1 MNAAMSG
8 STPTAHAGL
17 AAWVAEMAAH
27 CRPDRIHWCDGSPE
41 ERTRLLAVAR
51 EAGVLEPLD
60 PVRRPGCWYHR
71 SDPGDVARVEECTWI
86 CTPTADEAGPTNRW
100 ADPAE
105 TRRRLLGW
113 LAGSMAGRT
122 MYVVPYLM
130 GPAGSPLARVGIEL
144 TDSVYVALS
153 MGIMTRMGR
162 VALDAL
168 GGNGRFNRGLHGM
181 LDLDPAKRA
190 IAHFPQDDAIISTGS
205 NYGGNVLLGK
215 KCLALRLGSWAG
227 RAEGWMAEHMLIVA
241 ITDPAGRRSH
251 IAAAFPSAC
260 GKTNL
265 AMLTPPARMPGW
277 KVETVGDDIA
287 WLRPGPDGRLWAINP
302 ENGYFGVAPG
312 TSPATNPVAMAT
324 IARDTIFTNTGRTAD
339 GDVWW
344 EGLGPAPVGLTD
356 WRGRP
361 WRPGGEPC
369 AHPNSRFAVPMA
381 NNPMLAAAAHDPAGV
396 PIDAIIIGG
405 RRADTYPL
413 IIEARDWTHGT
424 YLASVMGSE
433 TTAAAAGIVGRVR
446 RDPMAMLPFCGYHMG
461 DYWQHWL
468 DMGARMSRP
477 PRIFHVNWFRK
488 DAAGGWL
495 WPGFGENLRVLAWIL
510 ARCQGRAEA
519 EAGPLGL
526 RPMAGGIPLDGLGLA
541 PERLALAQR
550 LDRDEW
556 RSELLDQAAW
566 YDRIG
571 RVPAALRAELRKATT
586 AIG

>member
-1 MNAAMSG
+1 MSDAASL
-8 STPTAHAGL
+8 SAPTRHPGL
-17 AAWVAEMAAH
+17 LAWVAETAAH
-27 CRPDRIHWCDGSPE
+27 CRPDRVVWCDGSSA
-41 ERTRLLAVAR
+41 ERERLLATAR
-51 EAGVLEPLD
+51 EQGVLEPLD
-60 PVRRPGCWYHR
+60 PARRPGSWYHR

-86 CTPTADEAGPTNRW
+86 CTVTADEAGPTNRW
-100 ADPAE
+100 ADPAAM
-105 TRRRLLGW
+105 RDRLMGW
-113 LAGSMAGRT
+113 LAGAMAGRT

-130 GPAGSPLARVGIEL
+130 GPPGSPLARVGIEL

-153 MGIMTRMGR
+153 MGIMTRMGAP
-162 VALDAL
+162 ALAAL
-168 GGNGRFNRGLHGM
+168 GADGRFNRGLHSM
-181 LDLDPAKRA
+181 LDRDPARRA
-190 IAHFPQDDAIISTGS
+190 IAHFPQDDAVISTGS

-215 KCLALRLGSWAG
+215 KCLALRIGSWMG
-227 RAEGWMAEHMLIVA
+227 RREGWLAEHMLIVA
-241 ITDPAGRRSH
+241 ITDPAGRRSYV
-251 IAAAFPSAC
+251 AAAFPSAC

-324 IARDTIFTNTGRTAD
+324 IARDTIFTNTGRTAE

-369 AHPNSRFAVPMA
+369 AHPNSRFAAPMR
-381 NNPMLAAAAHDPAGV
+381 NNPRLAREADDPRGV
-396 PIDAIIIGG
+396 PIDAIIVGG

-413 IIEARDWTHGT
+413 VLEARDWVHGT

-433 TTAAAAGIVGRVR
+433 TTAAAAGAVGRVR

-461 DYWQHWL
+461 DYWAHWL
-468 DMGARMSRP
+468 AIGAGLANP

-488 DAAGGWL
+488 DAGGGWL

-510 ARCQGRAEA
+510 ARCQGRAAA
-519 EAGPLGL
+519 EACPLGL
-526 RPMAGGIPLDGLGLA
+526 RPAAGGIALDGLDVA

-556 RSELLDQAAW
+556 RAELLDQAAW
-566 YDRIG
+566 YERIG
-571 RVPAALRAELRKATT
+571 RVPDALRQELRKAAA